1 MDFMIDECINIILCH
16 YMIFLIV
23 QVLLINLA
31 IHYNNDQQFKR
42 DFFLSCRRLAR
53 HIAIL
58 SRLAELVCCFIK
70 LKYFS
75 VLNQML
81 RWFLKLR

>member
-1 MDFMIDECINIILCH
+1 MVFMVDECINIILCH

-31 IHYNNDQQFKR
+31 IHYNNDQRSKR
-42 DFFLSCRRLAR
+42 DFFLSCQRLAR

-58 SRLAELVCCFIK
+58 SRLAELVCYFIK

-81 RWFLKLR
+81 HWFLKLR